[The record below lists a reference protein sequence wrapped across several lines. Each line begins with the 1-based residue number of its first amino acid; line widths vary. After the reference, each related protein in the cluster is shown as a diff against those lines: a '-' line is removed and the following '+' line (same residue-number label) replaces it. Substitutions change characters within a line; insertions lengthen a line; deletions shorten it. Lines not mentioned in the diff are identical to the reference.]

1 MSLMF
6 WIVVAILTAAVAI
19 VLMYPLMRKTE
30 APQTRRDGE
39 VAVYRDQLA
48 ELDRERAAGLIGDTE
63 ADYARAEIGRRLLAA
78 AEAEEQS
85 GKETRPRRHNLA
97 ASLITILLPALGL
110 CLYIWNGSPEVPDM
124 PLEARLEK
132 PGNDMNLLVARAERH
147 LAQNPEDGA
156 GWDILAP
163 IYFKTLRLG
172 DAELA
177 YRNALRILGPSAER
191 LTGLGETLV
200 AGNDGI
206 VIEAARDAFAQAE
219 ELKPGN
225 PRARFYLA
233 LSLEQAGKADEARAA
248 FTALAADAPAG
259 APWLP
264 LVREH
269 IARTGGAATPAAPGP
284 TAEDMAAAKDMTVT
298 DRQAMI
304 EGMVASLDAKLKE
317 NPADFEGWMRL
328 VRAYSVLKNEAKAGE
343 ALRAG
348 LKAFPPEGE
357 QGRQL
362 LALAK
367 ELGVSAG
374 PIRMNGQQD
383 AAPQG
388 VTQ

>member
-1 MSLMF
+1 MF
-6 WIVVAILTAAVAI
+6 WIVVAILTAAVAL

-30 APQTRRDGE
+30 APETRRDGE

-48 ELDRERAAGLIGDTE
+48 ELDRERTAGLIGETE

-78 AEAEEQS
+78 ADSEQEVA
-85 GKETRPRRHNLA
+85 KETRPLRYNLA
-97 ASLITILLPALGL
+97 ASLITVLLPALGL

-147 LAQNPEDGA
+147 LAQNPDDGA

-206 VIEAARDAFAQAE
+206 VIEAARDAFAEAE
-219 ELKPGN
+219 QLKSGN

-248 FTALAADAPAG
+248 FAALEADAPAG

-269 IARTGGAATPAAPGP
+269 ITRTGGEAAPAAPGP
-284 TAEDMAAAKDMTVT
+284 TAQDMAAANDMTAT

-328 VRAYSVLKNEAKAGE
+328 VRAYSVLKNETKAGE

-374 PIRMNGQQD
+374 PIRTNGQQD

>member
-1 MSLMF
+1 MF

-78 AEAEEQS
+78 AEAEETPA
-85 GKETRPRRHNLA
+85 KESRSRRHHLA
-97 ASLITILLPALGL
+97 TSFITLLLPALGL
-110 CLYIWNGSPEVPDM
+110 CLYIWNGSPDTPDM
-124 PLEARLEK
+124 PLEARLEN
-132 PGNDMNLLVARAERH
+132 PGNDMNMLVARAERH

-163 IYFKTLRLG
+163 IYFKMQRLG

-177 YRNALRILGPSAER
+177 YRNALRIQGPSAER

-200 AGNDGI
+200 AGNDGV
-206 VIEAARDAFAQAE
+206 VIEAARDAFAEADR
-219 ELKPGN
+219 LSPGN
-225 PRARFYLA
+225 PRTRFYLA
-233 LSLEQAGKADEARAA
+233 LALEQSGKSEEAQSA
-248 FTALAADAPAG
+248 FAALAAAAPAG

-264 LVREH
+264 LVQEH
-269 IARTGGAATPAAPGP
+269 IARTGGKAGTGP
-284 TAEDMAAAKDMTVT
+284 TAADVAAAKEMAPA

-304 EGMVASLDAKLKE
+304 EGMVASLDAKLKD
-317 NPADFEGWMRL
+317 NPDDFEGWMRL
-328 VRAYSVLKNEAKAGE
+328 MRAYSVLKNEAKAGE

-348 LKAFPPEGE
+348 LQAFPPEGKE
-357 QGRQL
+357 GRQL

-374 PIRMNGQQD
+374 PIRTNGQQD

>member
-1 MSLMF
+1 MF

-48 ELDRERAAGLIGDTE
+48 ELDRERAAGLIGQTE

-78 AEAEEQS
+78 AETEEQP
-85 GKETRPRRHNLA
+85 GREARPLRHNLA

-147 LAQNPEDGA
+147 LAQNPDDGA

-219 ELKPGN
+219 KLKPGN

-233 LSLEQAGKADEARAA
+233 LSLEQAGKAEEARAA
-248 FTALAADAPAG
+248 FAALAADAPAG

-264 LVREH
+264 LVQEH

-284 TAEDMAAAKDMTVT
+284 TAQDMAAANDMTAS

-304 EGMVASLDAKLKE
+304 EGMVSSLDAKLKE

-374 PIRMNGQQD
+374 PIRANGQQD

>member
-1 MSLMF
+1 MF

-78 AEAEEQS
+78 AEAEETPA
-85 GKETRPRRHNLA
+85 KESRSRRYHLA
-97 ASLITILLPALGL
+97 TSFITLLLPALGL
-110 CLYIWNGSPEVPDM
+110 CLYIWNGSPDTPDM
-124 PLEARLEK
+124 PLEARLEN
-132 PGNDMNLLVARAERH
+132 PGNDMNMLVARAERH

-163 IYFKTLRLG
+163 IYFKMQRLG

-200 AGNDGI
+200 AGNDG
-206 VIEAARDAFAQAE
+206 VVTDAARDAFAEADR
-219 ELKPGN
+219 LSPGN
-225 PRARFYLA
+225 PRTRFYLA
-233 LSLEQAGKADEARAA
+233 LALEQSGKSEEAQSA
-248 FTALAADAPAG
+248 FAALAAAAPAG

-264 LVREH
+264 LVQEH
-269 IARTGGAATPAAPGP
+269 IARTGGKAGTGP
-284 TAEDMAAAKDMTVT
+284 TAADVAAAKEMAPA

-304 EGMVASLDAKLKE
+304 EGMVASLDAKLKD

-328 VRAYSVLKNEAKAGE
+328 MRAYSVLKNEAKAGE

-348 LKAFPPEGE
+348 LQAFPPEGE
-357 QGRQL
+357 EGRQL

-374 PIRMNGQQD
+374 PIRMDGQKD

>member
-1 MSLMF
+1 MF
-6 WIVVAILTAAVAI
+6 WIVVAILTAAVAL

-30 APQTRRDGE
+30 APETRRDGE

-48 ELDRERAAGLIGDTE
+48 ELDRERTAGLIGETE

-78 AEAEEQS
+78 AESEEQQ
-85 GKETRPRRHNLA
+85 GKQDRPRRHNLA
-97 ASLITILLPALGL
+97 ASLITVLLPALGL

-147 LAQNPEDGA
+147 LAQNPDDGA

-206 VIEAARDAFAQAE
+206 VIEAARDAFAEAE
-219 ELKPGN
+219 QLKSGN

-248 FTALAADAPAG
+248 FAALEADAPAG

-269 IARTGGAATPAAPGP
+269 ITRTGGEAAPAAPGP
-284 TAEDMAAAKDMTVT
+284 TAQDMAAANDMTAT

-328 VRAYSVLKNEAKAGE
+328 VRAYSVLKNETKAGE

-374 PIRMNGQQD
+374 PIRTNGQQD